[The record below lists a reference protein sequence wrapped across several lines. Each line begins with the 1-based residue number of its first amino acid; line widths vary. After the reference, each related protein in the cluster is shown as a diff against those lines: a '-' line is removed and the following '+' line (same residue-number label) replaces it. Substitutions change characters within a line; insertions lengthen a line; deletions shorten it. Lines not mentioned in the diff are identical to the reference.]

1 LKNKSTPNL
10 QLVAETPEATAA
22 KAPLYRRLADELAQD
37 IQNGTY
43 AVGTVM
49 PTEVELAELR
59 QVSRGS
65 VRDALQLLSEWGM
78 VERARKIGT
87 RVLRSQPV
95 KGYVQRMNGLGD
107 TLGFAGD
114 TVMRIDEVIDVS
126 EPDEPG
132 LAGEN
137 SATGFWLQI
146 TGARHLPENPE
157 VSTWTRVFV
166 SGPLSGIRPL
176 LNSEKDSIYELIEQ
190 AYGLRVSRLRQKVTA
205 IELPAIAAPV
215 LKLPEGTPVLEVQAW
230 LYAQDGQLVE
240 FVRSI
245 HNPALYSMEFT
256 AQSSN

>member
-1 LKNKSTPNL
+1 MKSRSNSNL
-10 QLVAETPEATAA
+10 QLVPEVPETAA
-22 KAPLYRRLADELAQD
+22 KVPLYRRLADDLALD
-37 IQNGTY
+37 IQQGRY

-49 PTEVELAELR
+49 PTEVELAELL

-65 VRDALQLLSEWGM
+65 VRDALQLLAEWGL

-95 KGYVQRMNGLGD
+95 NGYVQRMNGLGD

-114 TVMRIDEVIDVS
+114 TVMRIDEVLDVA

-146 TGARHLPENPE
+146 TGARHLPQNPE
-157 VSTWTRVFV
+157 VSTWTRVYV
-166 SGPLSGIRPL
+166 NGPLSGIRPL
-176 LNSEKDSIYELIEQ
+176 LGTENDSIYELIEQ

-205 IELPAIAAPV
+205 IALPAIAAPV

-230 LYAQDGQLVE
+230 LYSQDGQLVE

-256 AQSSN
+256 AQSST